1 MKQLLLFIAII
12 ATITCT
18 AQTKPPTLAK
28 LVQLYVDTNMS
39 AINNYAHQLG
49 FKGEPFAFN
58 NVGNTYDYMHY
69 SFAEKDTTTKQHT
82 YLGYV
87 WGQHGIHIPYSLVN
101 LSYGTNSQAEF
112 DTMVAEIRTMGAT
125 TEDYGKPLPGNY
137 YFKYKNV
144 TVSACTN
151 IVNASSVKY
160 SFTIGGSYW

>member
-28 LVQLYVDTNMS
+28 LVQLYTDTNTD

-49 FKGEPFAFN
+49 FTGEPFGFSE
-58 NVGNTYDYMHY
+58 VGNTYDYHHHTF
-69 SFAEKDTTTKQHT
+69 SSKDTIAKLHT
-82 YLGYV
+82 SLSYT
-87 WGQHGIHIPYSLVN
+87 WGQHGIHIPYSLIN

-112 DTMVAEIRTMGAT
+112 DALVAEIRTMGAT

-151 IVNASSVKY
+151 LVNVSGVKY
-160 SFTIGGSYW
+160 SITIGGSY